1 MRMRFRN
8 RRGQG
13 MTEYIIIVALIAIAA
28 ITVISLFGDNIR
40 ALFATTDNALAGNE
54 ATPTDTHEATGG
66 HYDHRS
72 LETFAQ
78 GGEGGEGG
86 PAGGGKI

>member
-40 ALFATTDNALAGNE
+40 ALFATADNALAGNE
-54 ATPTDTHEATGG
+54 NTDTNTHEAAGV

-72 LETFAQ
+72 LETFGN
-78 GGEGGEGG
+78 GGGGG